1 MSAWF
6 GRIGSDDELPEKM
19 PAIWLVTDPS
29 CPENRAR
36 FVADG
41 CEEEGIPLAWDVRQ
55 GSAEDLAKFASLS
68 SHLEVGVGLDA
79 KGGAIAL
86 VAVTDKPYITR
97 AAESGKQLRWLGQAA
112 ARMSKSQPVPD
123 EGGEAVKPRQVSK
136 AEPARAEPPA
146 DETGEIEALVRMA
159 TAALLKEMQEG
170 GGGRI

>member
-29 CPENRAR
+29 CPKSRAR

-55 GSAEDLAKFASLS
+55 GSAQELAKFASLS
-68 SHLEVGVGLDA
+68 SHLEVGIGLDA

-86 VAVTDKPYITR
+86 VAVTDKPYIMR
-97 AAESGKQLRWLGQAA
+97 AAESGKHLRWLGQAA
-112 ARMSKSQPVPD
+112 ARMSKSQPVP
-123 EGGEAVKPRQVSK
+123 EESGEAKKPSPIVK
-136 AEPARAEPPA
+136 AEPARVEPA
-146 DETGEIEALVRMA
+146 GEIGEIEALVRMA
-159 TAALLKEMQEG
+159 TAALLKKMQEG
-170 GGGRI
+170 GGGRT